1 MQAPEERDE
10 HSNEFAVLPKERTK
24 DLVPI
29 GSSGRT
35 KVLVEN
41 VDKSVDSVA
50 STGENNKVKNVFK
63 EDDTSVIA
71 FEKEM
76 SKFVTEINEITPYTV
91 NGLSLVSGFAIVVR
105 IEMEP
110 SGFSI
115 FNKFRANEVKEEEIP
130 IIIRSV
136 KDADHIVD
144 VM

>member
-1 MQAPEERDE
+1 M
-10 HSNEFAVLPKERTK
+10 L
-24 DLVPI
+24 
-29 GSSGRT
+29 
-35 KVLVEN
+35 
-41 VDKSVDSVA
+41 
-50 STGENNKVKNVFK
+50 
-63 EDDTSVIA
+63 A

-76 SKFVTEINEITPYTV
+76 SKFVKEVEEITPYTV

-110 SGFSI
+110 RGLAI

-130 IIIRSV
+130 IIIRSK

>member
-1 MQAPEERDE
+1 MDISKE
-10 HSNEFAVLPKERTK
+10 SNASMGETTK
-24 DLVPI
+24 
-29 GSSGRT
+29 
-35 KVLVEN
+35 K
-41 VDKSVDSVA
+41 KS
-50 STGENNKVKNVFK
+50 VFK
-63 EDDTSVIA
+63 EDEASVLA

-76 SKFVTEINEITPYTV
+76 SKFVKDIMEITPYTV

-105 IEMEP
+105 IEMEA
-110 SGFSI
+110 SGLSI